1 LGNNQASLNRLSEA
15 NLVGKNATTFTKAS
29 KRKDYGVNLVGVRIN
44 PRLALRSRIALP
56 VVRSTYANEI
66 LCKDALIEWVKCCH
80 WRSYQ

>member
-15 NLVGKNATTFTKAS
+15 NLVRKNATTFSKAS

-56 VVRSTYANEI
+56 IVRATDTNEI
-66 LCKDALIEWVKCCH
+66 LRKDALIEWVEGCH
-80 WRSYQ
+80 PRSY